1 MGLFDRFKKK
11 RSPASDYERLS
22 ALGDGP
28 DVWEDLD
35 DEELKQVVMIK
46 CIEYGMS
53 QDGARIPGL
62 FGLYR
67 HAVTQLDVSDRLE
80 MLTEFSRSTEEQ
92 HGKGHMG
99 LMMFLAVDDN
109 SAVQSSAALS
119 LSVLFDPEDG
129 DELAGPAFV
138 VRTLLNRESDPE
150 SQGIGLGGVLLLGDK
165 RVMPLLEDAWG
176 QLSEEA
182 QLAMTKAKSGFVS
195 EGIVEFWLNCL
206 ESGCSESV
214 FGSVVAAIAKMP
226 VIAQV
231 PFVVDIERLFPAYAG
246 GEPMRPLRR
255 TSFED
260 YLEEIRPRLEALEE
274 EESEPKLIPK
284 IYEVWEKVR
293 TSSKVSLDKK
303 QHD

>member
-1 MGLFDRFKKK
+1 MGLFDRFKKTK
-11 RSPASDYERLS
+11 HSPTSDYKRLS
-22 ALGDGP
+22 ALGDDP

-53 QDGARIPGL
+53 QDGAPIPGL

-109 SAVQSSAALS
+109 PAVQSSAALS

-150 SQGIGLGGVLLLGDK
+150 SQGIGLDGVLPLGDK
-165 RVMPLLEDAWG
+165 RVMPLLEDAWE
-176 QLSEEA
+176 QLSEQA

-231 PFVVDIERLFPAYAG
+231 PFVVDIERPFPAYAG
-246 GEPMRPLRR
+246 GEAMRPLRR

-260 YLEEIRPRLEALEE
+260 HLEEIRPRLEALEE

-284 IYEVWEKVR
+284 VYEVWESPDQFKGIIG
-293 TSSKVSLDKK
+293 
-303 QHD
+303 